1 MSVIKVS
8 KYNINWKRVKITNQI
23 QVTWNCLMKKADE
36 ENVQLYYLVNKATEK
51 LLNEIRNLK

>member
-1 MSVIKVS
+1 
-8 KYNINWKRVKITNQI
+8 
-23 QVTWNCLMKKADE
+23 MKKADE